1 MPENKN
7 SFIKSKMNKDLDE
20 RLLPN
25 NEYRDASNVAVSR
38 SEGSDV
44 GALES
49 ILGNTSVLTAVANS
63 KIIGY
68 YVDETNNF
76 IYYFLT
82 DFDGNLSD
90 RAATT
95 NTCTINRFDINTNN
109 NVVLVSGYFLNFS
122 KQYHMYGISLMEN
135 LLFWTD
141 NRNQPRKI
149 NINIALGDANYYTTE
164 DQISVC
170 KFAPYDAPDFINLRS
185 TAATKPS
192 TMTNQQVID
201 TVTIGSAQW
210 SDANLDVSTYSNG
223 DTIPEA
229 TTTGEWAG
237 YDAASTGAWCWYN
250 FSSAGIQYGKLYNK
264 WAVEDARGLAPLGF
278 KIPAATDFSAIGTA
292 LSGTEVGKKLKSV
305 KPWPVGGEGTNTVG
319 FAARPAG
326 QVTAAGVFSGQGAA
340 ATSQGNFWQSDASA
354 NYQQV
359 VGQGTDKDD
368 LEVITNTAKGFG
380 ASVRVIRDNDYQWS
394 GDPELLVDKFV
405 KFSYRFK
412 YDDNEYSVIAPFSQD
427 VFVPE
432 QSGLFNSSDEK
443 DAFRT
448 TVVSFMQNNINN
460 AVLNITLPSKDI
472 ITDYKIK
479 EIDIIFKESD
489 GLAYQVLETVDVNQE
504 FIDALNYTNVFQ
516 YNYESTLPIRTLPQ
530 SETTRVYDK
539 VPVRSLAQESSG
551 NRVIYGNFIQSYSAP
566 LGLNYYVDIDQKST
580 QTHTEYPNHS
590 VKQNR
595 NYQVGIILA
604 DKYGR
609 QTDVVLSNY
618 DNLLNSAGNPQQG
631 SNLFNAYKNSAF
643 TSSVSGW
650 LGDNLKLEFNNMIP
664 EGDNADGV
672 SGFPGSYAE
681 GNYYTTTSAETAG
694 GASVW
699 FWNYSTQTITAADV
713 GGNPQT
719 IFNYVGLLLAD
730 ADSASNTFN
739 VYVSSGTNGWVK
751 QDPSTYSTSTGAGNS
766 LVVTFTTGITA
777 TRLVKAEILFGTEK
791 TYKYR
796 VRNLFTNFYTASVF
810 SKYFAQGK
818 YLRGLDNDYA
828 KITNTLTAPSGPAG
842 FADIYVDHELSTN
855 YLINMPALTRPE
867 PVVTPPQVNATY
879 DINPNGFYTY
889 RVAVKQQQQEY
900 YNVYLPGIVNGYP
913 IEQDASEQ
921 NQTGFISLISDNINK
936 VPRNLQEVGPLDD
949 QFNSDTRMWGRVTNI
964 TGDNEQYFPN
974 VKSDKVELIGT
985 TTDVFPG
992 KNAGTNA
999 GDINEFAIF
1008 EYVSRPNVGKVST
1021 QQSIGLTEDL
1031 YTDNS
1036 PNPPSNMKLAVYET
1050 APVVSA
1056 LELFYETS
1064 TAGLISDLNYDIIN
1078 ATTEITGS
1086 TIEAAAGG
1094 FNEDDASGTTI
1105 TNEFFPTDINGNVTN
1120 TTSAIL
1126 LSVNSK
1132 YENGILNPNNRAA
1145 EFKLESGSATGS
1157 YKIKTAS
1164 TFYAGEDN
1172 ATLNFFEFTI
1182 QFTQS
1187 NGVLVNQSYNVTLG
1201 NVAPIITANIAPSA
1215 PVAGTDK
1222 LIFDSITGGAGPT
1235 GTNGSADTCSRFLFP
1250 RQTGAG
1256 FELSTVTQL
1265 NGPGTTSSTTPAY
1278 VQSPSKTLV
1287 ISAAN
1292 TNIKVGMVVSNNT
1305 NTITQGTKVTGVAGT
1320 SIALDTTTGGTG
1332 ALDIPANDT
1341 ITFSESLTPADYFII
1356 KKQEPKNVSNP
1367 CTPSSDV
1374 GVNEY
1379 GMQVLSAP
1387 GYTLVAGQSF
1397 QLTFTLKDALG
1408 LSTNVNGTISFTV
1421 AA

>member
-68 YVDETNNF
+68 FVDETNNF

-192 TMTNQQVID
+192 TMTSQQVID

-326 QVTAAGVFSGQGAA
+326 QVTAAGVFSGQGAS

-359 VGQGTDKDD
+359 VGQGADKDD

-432 QSGLFNSSDEK
+432 QSGLFNSSDEQ

-664 EGDNADGV
+664 EGDNADGI

-694 GASVW
+694 TVW
-699 FWNYSTQTITAADV
+699 FLNYSTQTITAADV

-719 IFNYVGLLLAD
+719 IFNYIGLVLAD
-730 ADSASNTFN
+730 ADSANNTFN

-751 QDPSTYSTSTGAGNS
+751 QDPSTYSTSSGAGGS

-777 TRLVKAEILFGTEK
+777 TRLVKAEILFGAEK

-796 VRNLFTNFYTASVF
+796 LRNLFANFSTTHQNYF
-810 SKYFAQGK
+810 SKGQ

-828 KITNTLTAPSGPAG
+828 EIVNTAG
-842 FADIYVDHELSTN
+842 DSPGIFIEVTHELSNN
-855 YLINMPALTRPE
+855 YLINMPASARPE

-992 KNAGTNA
+992 KNAGTSA

-1132 YENGILNPNNRAA
+1132 YENGILNPNNRAS
-1145 EFKLESGSATGS
+1145 EFSLLSGSSTGS
-1157 YKIKTAS
+1157 YKINTAS

-1201 NVAPIITANIAPSA
+1201 NVIPVITANTPPAA
-1215 PVAGTDK
+1215 LVAGTDR
-1222 LIFDSITGGAGPT
+1222 LVFDSITSSTGPT
-1235 GTNGSADTCSRFLFP
+1235 GTNGSADICSRFLFP
-1250 RQTGAG
+1250 KQTGAG
-1256 FELSTVTQL
+1256 WSFISMTI
-1265 NGPGTTSSTTPAY
+1265 NGGNA
-1278 VQSPSKTLV
+1278 
-1287 ISAAN
+1287 I
-1292 TNIKVGMVVSNNT
+1292 
-1305 NTITQGTKVTGVAGT
+1305 
-1320 SIALDTTTGGTG
+1320 TTG
-1332 ALDIPANDT
+1332 LD
-1341 ITFSESLTPADYFII
+1341 SYFII
-1356 KKQEPKNVSNP
+1356 TKQAAKNVSNP
-1367 CTPSSDV
+1367 CDPAAATAYALSV
-1374 GVNEY
+1374 K
-1379 GMQVLSAP
+1379 SAP
-1387 GYTLVAGQSF
+1387 NYSLISGDTFV
-1397 QLTFTLKDALG
+1397 LTFKLTDALG
-1408 LSTNVNGTISFTV
+1408 SAANQNVTV
-1421 AA
+1421 NIA